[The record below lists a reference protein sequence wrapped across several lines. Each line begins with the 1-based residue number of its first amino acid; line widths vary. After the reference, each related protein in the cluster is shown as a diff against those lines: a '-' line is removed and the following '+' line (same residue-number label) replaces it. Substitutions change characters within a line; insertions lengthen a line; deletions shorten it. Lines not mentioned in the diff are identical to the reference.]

1 MFATSEEQLIMHNE
15 GKKHKRTV
23 ALKELTQG
31 HLHPPPADSTEDSDM
46 AADTV
51 GLPASGGHQQQNG
64 PGQAETSKALFCA
77 VCELAMPSKEHM
89 QYHLV

>member
-1 MFATSEEQLIMHNE
+1 MHNE

-31 HLHPPPADSTEDSDM
+31 HLHHPPADSTEDSDM

-51 GLPASGGHQQQNG
+51 GLPSGNPQQQNG
-64 PGQAETSKALFCA
+64 PGLDANTTAEDLFCT
-77 VCELAMPSKEHM
+77 VCEIAVPSKEHM
-89 QYHLV
+89 QYHVV